1 VAADIARNA
10 PPRTERNPTLAS
22 TEAHRSTAEKKSLHA
37 AEQDTEEGRRRRQ
50 QWREQIAGIA
60 PERLIFLD
68 ESGITTQM
76 TRLYGRAFR
85 GERVREGTPAGR
97 WKTLTLLSAIGIGGL
112 IATMSVEAPTD
123 GEVFLAYLEQVLC
136 PRLMPG
142 HIVVMDNL
150 AAHKVVGVRK
160 LIEGRHAQL
169 LYLPPYSPDFNPI
182 EKAWA
187 KLKQHL
193 RKLKARTVEQL
204 QPAIANALPTITPAN
219 AQAWFR
225 HCGYPL
231 QE

>member
-1 VAADIARNA
+1 
-10 PPRTERNPTLAS
+10 
-22 TEAHRSTAEKKSLHA
+22 
-37 AEQDTEEGRRRRQ
+37 
-50 QWREQIAGIA
+50 
-60 PERLIFLD
+60 
-68 ESGITTQM
+68 M

-112 IATMSVEAPTD
+112 IATMTVDAPTD

-136 PRLMPG
+136 PQLRPG

-150 AAHKVVGVRK
+150 AAHKVAGVRR
-160 LIEGRHAQL
+160 LIEGRQAQL

-187 KLKQHL
+187 KLKQYL
-193 RKLKARTVEQL
+193 RQLKARTVEQL
-204 QPAIANALPTITPAN
+204 QPAIAKALPTITSAN

-225 HCGYPL
+225 HCGYPS
-231 QE
+231 QQ